1 MIYSRTAR
9 KPFIFNPSSA
19 RRHRKSN

>member
-19 RRHRKSN
+19 RRHRKTN